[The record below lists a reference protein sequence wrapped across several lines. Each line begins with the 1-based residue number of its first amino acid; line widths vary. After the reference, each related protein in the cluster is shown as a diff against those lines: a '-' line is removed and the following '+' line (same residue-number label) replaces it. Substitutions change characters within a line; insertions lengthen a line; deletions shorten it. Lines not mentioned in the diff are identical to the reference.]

1 MKIHA
6 KSQIWLSN
14 PTQALKLDMENGQ
27 VFADQITLCHY
38 RADGSPP
45 YDMTSLGWV
54 HIGEVELTYTITKR
68 PEEIALA
75 SVQALQAKLAEKAA
89 EHERLRKGPL
99 EALAERDAEH
109 EKLRN
114 DLLEAISKFQALTYE
129 APKTRP

>member
-6 KSQIWLSN
+6 KSQLWLSN

-27 VFADQITLCHY
+27 VFADQVTLCHY
-38 RADGSPP
+38 HADGSPP
-45 YDMTSLGWV
+45 YDMSLSGWV

-75 SVQALQAKLAEKAA
+75 SVQALQAKLAEK
-89 EHERLRKGPL
+89 
-99 EALAERDAEH
+99 DAEH

-114 DLLEAISKFQALTYE
+114 GILDAIGKFQALTYE
-129 APKTRP
+129 APKARS